1 MVFAPRAVRG
11 CFDAFCPTALFE
23 TFMTRCLGCTQIFYK
38 HNLKVGSTFNI
49 SPSNIL
55 GKEHKMTNSNR
66 LVCSLLAG
74 VAAVAVTQAP
84 ALAQD
89 TGGNAAEA
97 DGDTIVVTARRTEE
111 NIQQVP
117 SSISAFG
124 EQKLDR
130 IQATDTTGLQ
140 GAVPNLNIVQG
151 RGSSNA
157 TNIFIRGI
165 GQPDALQTFDTA
177 VGVYV
182 DDVYFSRIR
191 GNQLDLL
198 DLERLEVLRGPQG
211 TLYGKNTIGGA
222 IKFVTRKPG
231 QDVRT
236 TGSIAI
242 GSYDQLDLKG
252 AASGPV
258 TDTLAVGFAVMHASR
273 DGYVEDRVDDR
284 EYNDRNTVAGRAA
297 LAFTPSSTFRIDLTA
312 DYSRDDAALSVG
324 QPINDLTTFSGTV
337 LPVDNAVNDGGEYD
351 FQGRTTPGFPN
362 STKLRHYGFSGTI
375 EADLTDSLTAKSI
388 TAYRRL
394 NTDDYIDIHATEYKV
409 GEVFVGV
416 AQNQFSQEFQ
426 LLYSGER
433 LNVVSGLYYLREG
446 ITSHQEAYA
455 DDVLGPFFLNSPF
468 LRTVDDDLVTKSY
481 AAFANASF
489 EVTNSVSI
497 SAGLRYTRETK
508 DYFRTTSTFFASLP
522 AFNGTFVFAPPK
534 GKWNDWSPMASIDWQ
549 ATDDIMLYVRAAKG
563 FKSGGFN
570 GRANTAAETTEYDP
584 ETVWSY
590 EAGFKSKLADQLT
603 LNGAVFTSTY
613 KDFQARVSGLDQ
625 DPNTGLPLP
634 VLSVINAGKLDIS
647 GAELEAEWRPVQG
660 LLLDTQIGYLD
671 AKYKNFDDAR
681 FPNGSRAFQDPAFA
695 PKWTMRFGAQYAIDL
710 GGSGSVTLG
719 GQTRYKSRTALAV
732 DNTFIFG
739 TVGTTTEVDGLFQDG
754 FWMHDARIV
763 YETEGKGIAV
773 GVYGNNLSDK
783 AHRTDAQEFSSV
795 GSIRT
800 VYYGAPRTVTL
811 RLTARY

>member
-1 MVFAPRAVRG
+1 MASNTIFA
-11 CFDAFCPTALFE
+11 
-23 TFMTRCLGCTQIFYK
+23 
-38 HNLKVGSTFNI
+38 
-49 SPSNIL
+49 
-55 GKEHKMTNSNR
+55 
-66 LVCSLLAG
+66 CSLLTS
-74 VAAVAVTQAP
+74 VAAIAVAGAP
-84 ALAQD
+84 AMAQERAG
-89 TGGNAAEA
+89 TAAA
-97 DGDTIVVTARRTEE
+97 DETSGDVIVVTARRTEE

-130 IQATDTTGLQ
+130 IQATDSTGLQ

-165 GQPDALQTFDTA
+165 GQPDALQTFDPA

-231 QDVRT
+231 QDFRAN
-236 TGSIAI
+236 GSIAY

-252 AASGPV
+252 AASGPIS
-258 TDTLAVGFAVMHASR
+258 DTLAAGFAVMRAKR
-273 DGYVEDRVDDR
+273 DGFVEDRVDDR
-284 EYNDRNTVAGRAA
+284 EYNDRDTFAGRVA

-312 DYSRDDAALSVG
+312 DYSRDDAALNVG

-337 LPVDNAVNDGGEYD
+337 LPVDNTFDDGGEYD
-351 FQGRTTPGFPN
+351 FMGRTTPGLPN

-375 EADLTDSLTAKSI
+375 EADLSDNLTAKSI
-388 TAYRRL
+388 TAYRNL
-394 NTDDYIDIHATEYKV
+394 DTDDYIDIDATAYEV
-409 GEVFVGV
+409 GDVFVGV
-416 AQNQFSQEFQ
+416 DQNQFSQEFQ
-426 LLYSGER
+426 LIYSGER
-433 LNVVSGLYYLREG
+433 LDVVSGLYYLREG

-455 DDVLGPFFLNSPF
+455 DDVLGPLFLNSPF
-468 LRTVDDDLVTKSY
+468 LRTVDDDLTTKSY
-481 AAFANASF
+481 AAFANASYD
-489 EVTNSVSI
+489 VTDSLGLSV
-497 SAGLRYTRETK
+497 GLRYTRETK
-508 DYFRTTSTFFASLP
+508 DYFRTTSTFFALLP
-522 AFNGTFVFAPPK
+522 AFNGTFVFSPPQ
-534 GKWNDWSPMASIDWQ
+534 GKWNDSSPMASIDWQ

-590 EAGFKSKLADQLT
+590 EAGFKSRLADQLT

-613 KDFQARVSGLDQ
+613 KDFQARVSGLDE

-647 GAELEAEWRPVQG
+647 GAELEAEWRPVTG

-671 AKYKNFDDAR
+671 AEYKEFADAR

-695 PKWTMRFGAQYAIDL
+695 PKWTMRFGAQYAFDL
-710 GGSGSVTLG
+710 GGAGSITLG

-732 DNTFIFG
+732 DNTFIVG
-739 TVGTTTEVDGLFQDG
+739 AVGTTTEVEGLFQDG

-763 YETEGKGIAV
+763 YETEGKGISV

-783 AHRTDAQEFSSV
+783 AYRTDAQEFSSV

-800 VYYGAPRTVTL
+800 VYYGAPRTFTL